1 MIVRIFKIVI
11 PFLLVFA
18 GAYGA
23 WKIIETRPE
32 VKTQVVEK
40 VIPTVRV
47 IDAVPEDVRL
57 SIRSQGTVVPRSVT
71 DLVPEV
77 AGKVTFVSPSLVS
90 GGFFSEGEV
99 LLKIEPVDFELALV
113 RAESEV
119 AQAKLRLEQEK
130 AEAEVAASEW
140 AELGGGQEASPLVL
154 RIPQVAQAEAGLAAA
169 EANLRQARRNLEK
182 TILSAP
188 FDGRVQEENVDIGQ
202 YVSPGV
208 RVARLYS
215 VDVAEVRLPL
225 PSDDLAFVN
234 LPLNYRAIEV
244 DKFKGPEVILSTV
257 WAGKKYEWRG
267 RIVRTD
273 GQIDTS
279 TRMLYA
285 IAEVKNPYLQSSDP
299 SHPPLTVGMFVE
311 AEILGNRVDNAFVLP
326 RAAIREEDTVYI
338 IDDGKQLH
346 FRKVDIFKREK
357 ERVIVRGGI
366 ENGETICIS
375 PLETVVEGMQVKISD
390 AAEVTS

>member
-1 MIVRIFKIVI
+1 VIVRIFKIII

-47 IDAVPEDVRL
+47 IDAVPENVRL

-77 AGKVTFVSPSLVS
+77 AGKVTYVSPSLVS
-90 GGFFSEGEV
+90 GGFFIKGEV
-99 LLKIEPVDFELALV
+99 LLKIEPIDFELALV

-140 AELGGGQEASPLVL
+140 AELGGGEEASPLVL
-154 RIPQVAQAEAGLAAA
+154 RIPQVAQAEAALAAA

-215 VDVAEVRLPL
+215 VAVAEVRLPL
-225 PSDDLAFVN
+225 PSDDLAYVN
-234 LPLNYRAIEV
+234 LPLNYQVIEL
-244 DKFKGPEVILSTV
+244 DKFKGPVVILSTV

-285 IAEVKNPYLQSSDP
+285 IAEVKDPYHQSSDP
-299 SHPPLTVGMFVE
+299 NHPPLTVGMFVE
-311 AEILGNRVDNAFVLP
+311 AEILGNRIDNAFVLP
-326 RAAIREEDTVYI
+326 RAAIREEDTVYV
-338 IDDGKQLH
+338 IDDENQLH

-366 ENGETICIS
+366 ENGESICIS
-375 PLETVVEGMQVKISD
+375 PLETVVEGMQVKISE